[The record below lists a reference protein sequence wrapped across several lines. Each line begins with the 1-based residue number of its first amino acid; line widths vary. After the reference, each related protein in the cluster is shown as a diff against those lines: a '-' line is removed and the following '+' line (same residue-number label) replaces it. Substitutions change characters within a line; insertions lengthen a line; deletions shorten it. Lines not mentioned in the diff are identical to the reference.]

1 MAMEAEL
8 SAGAVRCRDERLPAL
23 LAAVRRRRS
32 VRRRARVA
40 LAAACVV
47 ACVVAFL
54 SLPPA
59 ARQQRPALARAEGAV
74 AAATAVARIVR
85 DDPTVLARC
94 AVPAVE
100 REDWYLDDQGLQQ
113 LLQQAGCESGLI
125 RAGGRLLAV
134 AAVDALPTAP

>member
-8 SAGAVRCRDERLPAL
+8 SACAVRCRDERLPGL

-32 VRRRARVA
+32 GRRRARLA
-40 LAAACVV
+40 LAAVGLAACLG
-47 ACVVAFL
+47 ALLWSPPTARL
-54 SLPPA
+54 QSPDLALAPA
-59 ARQQRPALARAEGAV
+59 APAP
-74 AAATAVARIVR
+74 AADRIVG

-100 REDWYLDDQGLQQ
+100 RQDWYLDDQGLQQ
-113 LLQQAGCESGLI
+113 LLQQAGCDSGLI

>member
-1 MAMEAEL
+1 MEAEL
-8 SAGAVRCRDERLPAL
+8 SARAVRCRDERLPAL
-23 LAAVRRRRS
+23 LAAVRRRRIG
-32 VRRRARVA
+32 RRSARVA
-40 LAAACVV
+40 LGATCLAACVG
-47 ACVVAFL
+47 AFL
-54 SLPPA
+54 CTPMAS
-59 ARQQRPALARAEGAV
+59 RQEFSGPALAPVAV
-74 AAATAVARIVR
+74 APAPSRIVR

-113 LLQQAGCESGLI
+113 LLQQAGCDSGLI